1 MNLDLVYEIVYLFT
15 MLITAWAASAIW
27 HRRSGPGGLALFI
40 MMLAILE
47 WNFCGFME
55 VFSGS
60 PAGNI
65 FWSRIGYLGSWTA
78 QPLFLIFVL
87 GYTQHQK
94 WVTPR
99 KIALLF
105 IMPVITILLVMT
117 NDLHHQ
123 IWSGFI
129 PSPEGHV
136 TYLHGAWFW
145 VSVVYINAVMLLGTT
160 LLLRF
165 IRHTRELYRYQNLW
179 LLLASIFPWVGFGL
193 YVSPINPLP
202 SLDITAISFAA
213 TGAVLVY
220 IIARLNFLDIV
231 PVAREFLVDHMLDG
245 LLMLDYHNRVVD
257 INPAALKIFDLQP
270 NSKWIGLPVS
280 ELLPTDSGLEI
291 QLKGPDKLAIE
302 WEQTG
307 PEPRFYDIQLL
318 PLSAQPNHLA
328 GRLIILRDITPR
340 KNIERALSQA
350 NRELE
355 EKLLLIEGLKDELR
369 EQSIRDA
376 LTGLFN
382 RRYIE
387 EIFTR
392 EVARAQRSDSPLS
405 VVIVDLDH
413 FKEINDRYGHTCG
426 DDLLRAMGIAFQTHF
441 RGGDIACRYG
451 GDEFMV
457 IMPESAAAD
466 AFQRIESFRLL
477 CNGMLQERS
486 AGLPPVTFS
495 AGVASYPAHAAN
507 TPELFRIA
515 DQTLYRAKNEGRN
528 RTSLP

>member
-350 NRELE
+350 NREL
-355 EKLLLIEGLKDELR
+355 
-369 EQSIRDA
+369 
-376 LTGLFN
+376 
-382 RRYIE
+382 
-387 EIFTR
+387 
-392 EVARAQRSDSPLS
+392 
-405 VVIVDLDH
+405 
-413 FKEINDRYGHTCG
+413 
-426 DDLLRAMGIAFQTHF
+426 
-441 RGGDIACRYG
+441 
-451 GDEFMV
+451 
-457 IMPESAAAD
+457 
-466 AFQRIESFRLL
+466 
-477 CNGMLQERS
+477 
-486 AGLPPVTFS
+486 
-495 AGVASYPAHAAN
+495 
-507 TPELFRIA
+507 
-515 DQTLYRAKNEGRN
+515 
-528 RTSLP
+528 